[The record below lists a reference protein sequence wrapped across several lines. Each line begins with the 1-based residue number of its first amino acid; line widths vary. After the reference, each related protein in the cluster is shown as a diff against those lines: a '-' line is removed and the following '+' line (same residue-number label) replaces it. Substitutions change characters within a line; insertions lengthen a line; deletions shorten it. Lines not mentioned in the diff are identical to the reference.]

1 MMSAIYARFSSDLQ
15 SDRSITDQIELC
27 KQFAARSGYTVG
39 TVYSDHAK
47 SGASIIGRDGLLQ
60 LIEDAKAGRF
70 KAVIVEALDRVSRD
84 QEDLAAI
91 YKRLT
96 FAGIQIVAVHEGVA
110 DQVQV
115 GIRGLISSIYLTDLA
130 HKVRRGMAGVVRDGR
145 HAGGR
150 AYGYRPIP
158 GRPGEMDVVEDE
170 ADVVRRIFRD
180 YADGRAPRDIAAS
193 LNADGIAP
201 PRGSYWTANTING
214 NHKRLCGILQ
224 NEIYA
229 GRLVWNRVS
238 MVKDPDTGKRISRP
252 RPEAE
257 WQRADAPHLRIVDDL
272 LFQRAQS
279 RKQQLRHAPH
289 AIKRPAKRLLS
300 GLLKCGVCGAGMS
313 IKDRDHGRIRIVCT
327 SMKEGG
333 NCWNRSNYY
342 LDRIEDAVLGSFRR
356 QLGSPEGMERFFQEF
371 NSTRDREY
379 RARAGNR
386 SLLETRA
393 AKAEADLERT
403 IGLVA
408 RGILQVDEAEKILPE
423 LRAHLRTA
431 LDDLNAT
438 EAPPVRMELH
448 PDAIEAWMAALDSIS
463 DACRVEAEVGMNEA
477 MNMVRGMMTSIVVSK
492 IEGRD
497 VYALELNG
505 ALTALTGQRAI
516 SSGGSVVA
524 EEGLEPP
531 TPGL

>member
-1 MMSAIYARFSSDLQ
+1 MISAIYARFSSDLQ

-27 KQFAARSGYTVG
+27 KQFAARNGHTIG
-39 TVYSDHAK
+39 PIYSDHAK
-47 SGASIIGRDGLLQ
+47 SGASIIGRDGLLKM
-60 LIEDAKAGRF
+60 LEDAKASRF
-70 KAVIVEALDRVSRD
+70 GALIVEALDRVSRD

-96 FAGIQIVAVHEGVA
+96 FAGIKIIAVHEGVA

-158 GRPGEMDVVEDE
+158 GRPGELEIVEGE
-170 ADVVRRIFRD
+170 AEIVRRIFRE
-180 YADGRAPRDIAAS
+180 YAGGAAPREIAFR
-193 LNADGIAP
+193 LNAEGIAP
-201 PRGSYWTANTING
+201 PRGAYWAANTING
-214 NHKRLCGILQ
+214 NHKRLCGMVQ
-224 NEIYA
+224 NELYA
-229 GRLVWNRVS
+229 GRLVWNRVA

-272 LFQRAQS
+272 MFQRAQA
-279 RKQQLRHAPH
+279 RKQELRHAPH

-333 NCWNRSNYY
+333 NCWNRTNYY
-342 LDRIEDAVLGSFRR
+342 LDRIESAVLAEFRSRLGDSTVMQSF
-356 QLGSPEGMERFFQEF
+356 FDDF
-371 NSTRDREY
+371 NDAQAREY
-379 RARAGNR
+379 RSRSGNR
-386 SLLETRA
+386 LALEAKA

-403 IGLVA
+403 IGLAA
-408 RGILQVDEAEKILPE
+408 RGILSEMEAVKLLPE
-423 LRAHLRTA
+423 LREALRLA
-431 LDDLNAT
+431 LDELNSTA
-438 EAPPVRMELH
+438 APPVTIQCH
-448 PDAIEAWMAALDSIS
+448 PAAARAFRHALTSLSASCLQEASSGL
-463 DACRVEAEVGMNEA
+463 NEA
-477 MNMVRGMMTSIVVSK
+477 MHLVRGMVDSVVVSK

-497 VYALELNG
+497 AYALDLNG
-505 ALTALTGQRAI
+505 ALTALTGSKAI